1 MSDFLLGQ
9 GHSAARMTR
18 GAGAYVRRIE
28 IAKMREQ
35 GEPPISRRL
44 LGDGWTETGR
54 QDDGQIVLRKPL

>member
-1 MSDFLLGQ
+1 MSGFLPDQ

-18 GAGAYVRRIE
+18 GAGAYVRGIE

-35 GEPPISRRL
+35 GEPHISRRL
-44 LGDGWTETGR
+44 LSDGWTETGR